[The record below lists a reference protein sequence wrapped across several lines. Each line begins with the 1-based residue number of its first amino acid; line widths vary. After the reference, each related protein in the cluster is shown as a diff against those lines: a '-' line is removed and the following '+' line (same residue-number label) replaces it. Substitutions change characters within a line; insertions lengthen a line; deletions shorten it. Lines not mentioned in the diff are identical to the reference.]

1 MLPHRHPRVCRE
13 LVHQSRD
20 TIKSFD
26 RIENLDCRAQS
37 RKYTNTANTLANNRI
52 HMPIDIE
59 TFESSPE
66 DRLQHNGETNA
77 DRIMRFLAAHA
88 DKAFT
93 QSEIRDAT
101 DVKAGSIS
109 VVLSRLEDRG
119 LVRHKGNYWT
129 LGEAD
134 EVAAYTSLYESTRA
148 ANDRFGEEDM
158 DEWLEHAVDDEDS
171 E

>member
-1 MLPHRHPRVCRE
+1 
-13 LVHQSRD
+13 
-20 TIKSFD
+20 
-26 RIENLDCRAQS
+26 
-37 RKYTNTANTLANNRI
+37 
-52 HMPIDIE
+52 MPIDLE
-59 TFESSPE
+59 TFESSPPE
-66 DRLQHNGETNA
+66 QLQNDGETNA
-77 DRIMRFLAAHA
+77 DRVMRFLAAHS
-88 DKAFT
+88 DQAFT

-119 LVRHKGNYWT
+119 LVRHKGTYWA

-134 EVAAYTSLYESTRA
+134 EVAAYTSLLESTRA

-158 DEWLEHAVDDEDS
+158 DEWLEHAIDEGV

>member
-1 MLPHRHPRVCRE
+1 
-13 LVHQSRD
+13 
-20 TIKSFD
+20 
-26 RIENLDCRAQS
+26 
-37 RKYTNTANTLANNRI
+37 
-52 HMPIDIE
+52 MPIDIE
-59 TFESSPE
+59 TFESTAE
-66 DRLQHNGETNA
+66 DRLQQSGETNA
-77 DRIMRFLAAHA
+77 ERVMRFLAARS
-88 DKAFT
+88 DQAFT

-109 VVLSRLEDRG
+109 VVLSRLEDRD
-119 LVRHKGNYWT
+119 LVRHRGNYWA

-134 EVAAYTSLYESTRA
+134 EVAAYMDLSESTRA

>member
-1 MLPHRHPRVCRE
+1 VPRGLTPEQFTVDLCSVVAAADQRSTGIRRPE
-13 LVHQSRD
+13 TFEYVD
-20 TIKSFD
+20 TSNIPADK
-26 RIENLDCRAQS
+26 E
-37 RKYTNTANTLANNRI
+37 I
-52 HMPIDIE
+52 HVPIDIE
-59 TFESSPE
+59 TFESFPE
-66 DRLQHNGETNA
+66 DRLQNSGETNA
-77 DRIMRFLAAHA
+77 DRVMRFLTVHP
-88 DKAFT
+88 DQAFT

-119 LVRHKGNYWT
+119 LVRHKGNYWA

-134 EVAAYTSLYESTRA
+134 EVAAYTSMVESTRT

-158 DEWLEHAVDDEDS
+158 DEWLEQAVDDEDT